1 MAKEIFIFTTYFY
14 KMTQE
19 LFNTIAQ
26 TLQEKV
32 DYLQG
37 LILDLRNSNSETKSS
52 MGDKYETSREM
63 MQQEITRIQ
72 NQLNEVLI
80 QQEQFKKIVIKK
92 HDIIALG
99 SYVETSMGNF
109 CIAISLGEIS
119 YNSKKVFVLS
129 PITPLA
135 KLLIGKKVRDEVNL
149 NGKSIKINFID

>member
-1 MAKEIFIFTTYFY
+1 
-14 KMTQE
+14 MTQE

-92 HDIIALG
+92 HDTIALG

-109 CIAISLGEIS
+109 CIAISLGEID
-119 YNSKKVFVLS
+119 YNSKKLFVLS

-135 KLLIGKKVRDEVNL
+135 KLLIGKKVGDEVYL
-149 NGKSIKINFID
+149 NGKMIKITCME

>member
-1 MAKEIFIFTTYFY
+1 
-14 KMTQE
+14 MTQE

-92 HDIIALG
+92 HDTIALG

-109 CIAISLGEIS
+109 CIAISLGEID
-119 YNSKKVFVLS
+119 YNSKNLFVLS

-135 KLLIGKKVRDEVNL
+135 KLLIGKKVGDEVSL
-149 NGKSIKINFID
+149 NGKMIKITCME